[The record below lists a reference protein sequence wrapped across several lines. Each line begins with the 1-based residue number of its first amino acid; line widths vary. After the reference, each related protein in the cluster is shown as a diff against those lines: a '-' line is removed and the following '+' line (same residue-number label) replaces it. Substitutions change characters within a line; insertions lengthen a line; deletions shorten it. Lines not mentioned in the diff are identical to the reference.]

1 MRFIRLIALLFTFF
15 YLSHC
20 SYKSYVFLANIDKKQ
35 KRIYFTVPSK
45 FIVRKSFYGET
56 LKSIGVLY
64 GDSSIIYISQGNSKF
79 LPNYYIVENLI
90 SQGYNRKKD
99 TTAITYS
106 GVDKD
111 KVWKEV
117 IYKGQIWL
125 GYKDVP
131 LEIQAKFDKS
141 LTKSLPKAQK
151 K

>member
-1 MRFIRLIALLFTFF
+1 MPSNFLYPIALTNHLEGF
-15 YLSHC
+15 
-20 SYKSYVFLANIDKKQ
+20 
-35 KRIYFTVPSK
+35 
-45 FIVRKSFYGET
+45 
-56 LKSIGVLY
+56 
-64 GDSSIIYISQGNSKF
+64 
-79 LPNYYIVENLI
+79 
-90 SQGYNRKKD
+90 
-99 TTAITYS
+99 
-106 GVDKD
+106 D